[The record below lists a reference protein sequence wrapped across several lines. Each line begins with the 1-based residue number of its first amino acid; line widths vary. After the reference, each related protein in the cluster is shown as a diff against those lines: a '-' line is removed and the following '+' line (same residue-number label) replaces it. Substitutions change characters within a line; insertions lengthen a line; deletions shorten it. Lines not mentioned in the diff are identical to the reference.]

1 MKRRVYVLLVLLC
14 VYSVVRGQTERGD
27 VPVKMLVYQHL
38 DNDSVLRQF
47 QIRFRRMDALIRDM
61 RPVPM
66 PPVLYT
72 GVPSRMLDSLYTAKG
87 KDELRAFRRKSG
99 LELTG
104 QAYYRLDDAFGF
116 DEDDQYSQYKAK
128 LQGEVGWNFFNSSFY
143 QRKSETL
150 QIVLSNEL
158 QNIEHG
164 KRLQSGVWKVLQDSV
179 TLLYDQRIAAVLL
192 HRLENTDL
200 LNMAY
205 QYTLE
210 QDKVNNEGL
219 LRAMNDKMDIEY
231 ALLQTGSPDYLRREP
246 LVLPAATLIRV
257 DSVRLYE
264 FMERNNPDIR
274 ASRVREDLLAVKRRL
289 TNYGQEM
296 RLTPFVRASHYFRE
310 NAYNGVA
317 ASPSTNI
324 DLGVRFTFPLYDDTS
339 RKRKA
344 LRTEQV
350 LETMDRGR
358 AIDEAKERCRIL
370 LERLDGLN
378 RAIATE
384 HFHLSQMEVFIGK
397 RRMAYWH
404 SLNGYNYITR
414 LEEYNS
420 YLKGIERLYKLM
432 LSRNLCLLDIQRTA
446 GLRRME
452 SMLYEQKVEAR

>member
-1 MKRRVYVLLVLLC
+1 MKSRVYILLILLC
-14 VYSVVRGQTERGD
+14 VFSVVCGQTESGG

-38 DNDSVLRQF
+38 NNDSVLRQF
-47 QIRFRRMDALIRDM
+47 RIRFSRMDSLIRNM
-61 RPVPM
+61 YPVPM
-66 PPVLYT
+66 SPVLYT

-116 DEDDQYSQYKAK
+116 DEDDQYSQYSAK

-150 QIVLSNEL
+150 HIVLSNEL

-164 KRLQSGVWKVLQDSV
+164 KRLLSGVWKVLQDSV
-179 TLLYDQRIAAVLL
+179 TMLYDKRIASVLL

-246 LVLPAATLIRV
+246 LVFPAATVIRV
-257 DSVRLYE
+257 DSVRLFE
-264 FMERNNPDIR
+264 IMERNNPDIR

-296 RLTPFVRASHYFRE
+296 RLTPFLRASHYFRE
-310 NAYNGVA
+310 NAYSGVA
-317 ASPSTNI
+317 ASSSTNI

-350 LETMDRGR
+350 LETIDRGR
-358 AIDEAKERCRIL
+358 TVDEARERCRIL

-378 RAIATE
+378 RAITTE
-384 HFHLSQMEVFIGK
+384 HFHLKQMETFIGK
-397 RRMAYWH
+397 RRTAYWH
-404 SLNGYNYITR
+404 SPNGYNYITR

-432 LSRNLCLLDIQRTA
+432 LSRNLCLLDIQKTA
-446 GLRRME
+446 GLMRMGN
-452 SMLYEQKVEAR
+452 LIYEWKTEVR